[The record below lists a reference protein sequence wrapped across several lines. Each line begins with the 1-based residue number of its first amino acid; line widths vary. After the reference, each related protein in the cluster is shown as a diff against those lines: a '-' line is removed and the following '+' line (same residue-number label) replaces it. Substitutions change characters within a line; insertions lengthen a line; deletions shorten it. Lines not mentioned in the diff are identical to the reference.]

1 MESIQSAK
9 IATNTNIGIGVWLIL
24 APFILGYSGL
34 PAPMWNAVVCGVLI
48 VVLGGIRTSGILQ
61 NVGLSYTNS
70 GIGAWLIAAPFVL
83 GYSNL
88 PAPMWNDIVVGVL
101 VLVLGI
107 WSAQATRNVNE
118 RADRALGNRHTDEVT
133 RR

>member
-24 APFILGYSGL
+24 APFVLGYSGL
-34 PAPMWNAVVCGVLI
+34 PAPMWNDVVCGVLI

-61 NVGLSYTNS
+61 NVGLSYTNA

-88 PAPMWNDIVVGVL
+88 PAPMWNDIAVGVL

-107 WSAQATRNVNE
+107 WSAQATRNVNA
-118 RADRALGNRHTDEVT
+118 RADRALGARHPDEAT

>member
-34 PAPMWNAVVCGVLI
+34 PAPMWNDVVCGVLI

-61 NVGLSYTNS
+61 NVGLSYTNA

-88 PAPMWNDIVVGVL
+88 PAPMWNDIAVGVL

-107 WSAQATRNVNE
+107 WSAQATRNVTE
-118 RADRALGNRHTDEVT
+118 RADRALGNRHPDEVT

>member
-1 MESIQSAK
+1 MDSVQSAK

-34 PAPMWNAVVCGVLI
+34 PAPMWNNIVCGVLI
-48 VVLGGIRTSGILQ
+48 IVLGGIRTSGILE
-61 NVGLSYTNS
+61 NVGLSYTNA
-70 GIGAWLIAAPFVL
+70 GIGAWLIVGPFVL

-88 PAPMWNDIVVGVL
+88 PAPMWNDIVVGLL

-107 WSAQATRNVNE
+107 WSAQSTRNITE
-118 RADRALGNRHTDEVT
+118 RERSPGRHPDEA

>member
-1 MESIQSAK
+1 
-9 IATNTNIGIGVWLIL
+9 
-24 APFILGYSGL
+24 
-34 PAPMWNAVVCGVLI
+34 MWNDVVCGVLI

-61 NVGLSYTNS
+61 NVGLSYTNA

-88 PAPMWNDIVVGVL
+88 PAPMWNDIAVGVL

-107 WSAQATRNVNE
+107 WSAQATRNVTE
-118 RADRALGNRHTDEVT
+118 RADRALGTRHPDEVT

>member
-34 PAPMWNAVVCGVLI
+34 PAPMWNDVVCGVLI

-61 NVGLSYTNS
+61 NVGLSYTNA

-88 PAPMWNDIVVGVL
+88 PAPMWNDIAVGVL

-107 WSAQATRNVNE
+107 WSAQATRNVTE
-118 RADRALGNRHTDEVT
+118 RADRALSNRHPDEVT